1 MDVTSYDF
9 LNEIPLFQGITQ
21 DQMIDV
27 LRMLRPISFQ
37 PGELIFREGDVGL
50 AAFVIQS
57 GAVEIFIQAQPSA
70 VVVARLQEGEIFGE
84 LALIDGSTRS
94 AGARAITA
102 CDILCIEKKEFD
114 YLRSQLRPVAFHLL
128 RRFSDELCA
137 RIRDTNEQIDQI
149 LVSGKNVKRG
159 GAIVTSAR
167 ITPIPAEKPSLIQK
181 WVSLFKN

>member
-9 LNEIPLFQGITQ
+9 LNKIPLFQGITQ
-21 DQMIDV
+21 DQMLDV

-37 PGELIFREGDVGL
+37 PGELIFREGDEGH

-70 VVVARLQEGEIFGE
+70 IVVARLQEGEIFGE
-84 LALIDGSTRS
+84 LALIDGSVRS

-102 CDILCIEKKEFD
+102 CNTLCIEKKEFD

-128 RRFSDELCA
+128 RRFSDEL
-137 RIRDTNEQIDQI
+137 
-149 LVSGKNVKRG
+149 
-159 GAIVTSAR
+159 
-167 ITPIPAEKPSLIQK
+167 PII
-181 WVSLFKN
+181 WR